1 MSKKIEETIIIR
13 NNKLLYAVRL
23 ISKMENADTD
33 NNPYIVVEDG
43 QIKYLDCM
51 YFKKSE
57 FNFSDEVHVIAKE
70 MFTTALKTAIKEQ
83 ILELKQLEIILSE
96 LDLSECIG
104 ESLSESANFLQK
116 IKHFLK

>member
-23 ISKMENADTD
+23 ISKKENINIDT
-33 NNPYIVVEDG
+33 NPYIIVEDG
-43 QIKYLDCM
+43 KIKYIDCT

-70 MFTTALKTAIKEQ
+70 IFTTTVKTAIKEQ
-83 ILELKQLEIILSE
+83 ILELKQLEIIFSE
-96 LDLSECIG
+96 LNLTECIG
-104 ESLSESANFLQK
+104 ETVSESANFLQK
-116 IKHFLK
+116 IKGYLN